1 MQGLSLIHAGFLA
14 AGLAVAVPIVIHLLF
29 RQKTRTLAIGSVRF
43 LHQVVREHRRRR
55 RVRQWILLALR
66 MLAVL
71 LLALLFARPYWDA
84 SHGRGLDQEIVL
96 LVDRSASMGAKNERG
111 ETSFERALAKLRGE
125 LSLLDANVV
134 LHIGLC
140 DESGVEEISVEQ
152 LKAAATTNAAS
163 DFGLALAWGRDVL
176 AQSQRSSKRIVLI
189 SDLQRTGLRQ
199 TSLDQLPEGIEL
211 QLHDVGEALAR
222 NVAIE
227 SVTAVHTEI
236 RPDAQVRVR
245 LIVRNYGPLPVRQVP
260 VRCDLDGPA
269 GKITVSKQIDVAG
282 HGSTVVELPFEI
294 QQDGLYRG
302 PVAVTVEDAL
312 SIDNQRWIAFE
323 ARHPDRVLLMDGA
336 EGRSVFTNET
346 YFLETA
352 LRLRTE
358 ESDGQMR
365 SFEPERIA
373 WESGEG
379 FPRLDGYRAVVLA
392 NVRRLTA
399 VDGERMDEYV
409 RGGGSLLI
417 FAGDQVTPDSVAV
430 LQEHQLLPGQIAKTL
445 VSGRLRVD
453 QWNAKHPALACFA
466 DPQQGDLRRVEFT
479 KLLPLESPKTDCHV
493 LLQSGD
499 FIVAAEQTVGRGRC
513 LYFGSTADRDWT
525 DLPRTPMYV
534 PLVRQLLAYLT
545 DQLAERSAVTSRLVT
560 KAHDPIGIT
569 PVAGDD
575 GRWLVTNLDPRES
588 ALDRVTPEEFRQL
601 AGGKVEKL
609 DEAAQEAALGIT
621 LPKDRLRPEEF
632 WTAIVWLLL
641 LTLVAELL
649 LAGRVHA

>member
-14 AGLAVAVPIVIHLLF
+14 AGLAMAVPVVIHLLF

-84 SHGRGLDQEIVL
+84 SQRRGLDQEVVL
-96 LVDRSASMGAKNERG
+96 LVDRSASMSARNGRG
-111 ETSFERALAKLRGE
+111 ETSFDRALAKLREE

-134 LHIGLC
+134 LHVGLC
-140 DESGVEEISVEQ
+140 DVSGVEEISVEK
-152 LKAAATTNAAS
+152 LNAGATNAAAS
-163 DFGLALAWGRDVL
+163 DFGLALAWAKDVL

-189 SDLQRTGLRQ
+189 SDMQRSSLRQ
-199 TSLDQLPEGIEL
+199 TTLDQLPEGIEL
-211 QLHDVGEALAR
+211 LLHDVGETLAR

-227 SVTAVHTEI
+227 SVAAVHTEI
-236 RPDAQVRVR
+236 RPDANVRVR
-245 LIVRNYGPLPVRQVP
+245 VIVRNHGPLPVRQLP
-260 VRCDLDGPA
+260 VRCDLEGPA
-269 GKITVSKQIDVAG
+269 GKLTASKQIDVAG
-282 HGSTVVELPFEI
+282 HGSAVVELPFEI

-302 PVAVTVEDAL
+302 HVAVTVEDTL

-323 ARHPDRVLLMDGA
+323 ARHPDRVLLIDGQ

-365 SFEPERIA
+365 SFETERIA

-392 NVRRLTA
+392 NVRRLSA
-399 VDGERMDEYV
+399 VDGQRMNEYV

-417 FAGDQVTPDSVAV
+417 FAGDQVTPDSLAV
-430 LQEHQLLPGQIAKTL
+430 LQGQGLLPGKIANTV

-453 QWNAKHPALACFA
+453 QWDAKHPALACFA

-479 KLLPLESPKTDCHV
+479 KLLPLESPAAESHV

-499 FIVAAEQTVGRGRC
+499 FIAAAERTIGRGRC
-513 LYFGSTADRDWT
+513 LYLGCTADRDWT

-545 DQLAERSAVTSRLVT
+545 DQLAERSAVTSRLVAKT
-560 KAHDPIGIT
+560 HDPIGIT
-569 PVAGDD
+569 PVVGDE

-588 ALDRVTPEEFRQL
+588 ALDRITPEEFQKL
-601 AGGKVEKL
+601 AGGKVEEL

-621 LPKDRLRPEEF
+621 LPTDRLRPEEI

>member
-14 AGLAVAVPIVIHLLF
+14 AGLAVAVPVVIHLLF
-29 RQKTRTLAIGSVRF
+29 RQKTRNLAIGSIRF

-84 SHGRGLDQEIVL
+84 SQRRGFDQEVVL
-96 LVDRSASMGAKNERG
+96 LVDRSASMAAKNGRG
-111 ETSFERALAKLRGE
+111 EASFERALTKLRAE
-125 LSLLDANVV
+125 LSLLDVNVV
-134 LHIGLC
+134 LHIGLS
-140 DESGVEEISVEQ
+140 DISGVKEISVEK
-152 LKAAATTNAAS
+152 LNAAATTAAAS
-163 DFGLALAWGRDVL
+163 DFGLALAWARDVL

-199 TSLDQLPEGIEL
+199 TTLDQLPEEIEL
-211 QLHDVGEALAR
+211 QLHDVGETLAR

-227 SVTAVHTEI
+227 SVVAVHTEI
-236 RPDAQVRVR
+236 RPDAEVRVR
-245 LIVRNYGPLPVRQVP
+245 VIVRNHGPLPVRQLP
-260 VRCDLDGPA
+260 VRCDLEGPA
-269 GKITVSKQIDVAG
+269 GKLTASKPIDVAA
-282 HGSTVVELPFEI
+282 HGSAVVELPFDV

-302 PVAVTVEDAL
+302 KVTVSIEDAL
-312 SIDNQRWIAFE
+312 AIDNQRWIAFE
-323 ARHPDRVLLMDGA
+323 ARHPDRVLLIDGE

-352 LRLRTE
+352 LRLHTE

-365 SFEPERIA
+365 SFETERIA
-373 WESGEG
+373 WESGKG

-392 NVRRLTA
+392 NVRRLSA
-399 VDGERMDEYV
+399 VDGQRMNEYV

-417 FAGDQVTPDSVAV
+417 FAGDQVTPDSVAA
-430 LQEHQLLPGQIAKTL
+430 LQEHQLLPGKIANTV

-453 QWNAKHPALACFA
+453 QWDAKHPALACFA
-466 DPQQGDLRRVEFT
+466 DPQQGDLRRVEFS
-479 KLLPLESPKTDCHV
+479 KLLPLESPTADCHV

-499 FIVAAEQTVGRGRC
+499 FVAAAERTVGRGRC
-513 LYFGSTADRDWT
+513 VYLGCTADRDWS
-525 DLPRTPMYV
+525 DLPRTPMHV

-545 DQLAERSAVTSRLVT
+545 DQLAERSAVTSRLVAKT
-560 KAHDPIGIT
+560 HDPICIA
-569 PVAGDD
+569 PIAGDD

-588 ALDRVTPEEFRQL
+588 ALDRITPEDFQKL

-621 LPKDRLRPEEF
+621 LPTDRLRPEEI
-632 WTAIVWLLL
+632 WTAIAWLLL

>member
-14 AGLAVAVPIVIHLLF
+14 AGLAVAVPVVIHLLF
-29 RQKTRTLAIGSVRF
+29 RQKTRTVPIGSVRF

-84 SHGRGLDQEIVL
+84 SQRRGFDQEVVL
-96 LVDRSASMGAKNERG
+96 LVDRSASMAAKNGRG
-111 ETSFERALAKLRGE
+111 ETSFDRALAKLRGE

-134 LHIGLC
+134 LHVGLC
-140 DESGVEEISVEQ
+140 DVSGVEEISVEK
-152 LKAAATTNAAS
+152 LSTAATNAAAS
-163 DFGLALAWGRDVL
+163 DFGLALGWARDVL

-199 TSLDQLPEGIEL
+199 TTLEQLPEGIEL
-211 QLHDVGEALAR
+211 QLHDVGETLAR

-227 SVTAVHTEI
+227 SVAAVHTEI
-236 RPDAQVRVR
+236 RPDAQVRMRV
-245 LIVRNYGPLPVRQVP
+245 IVRNHGPLPVRQLP
-260 VRCDLDGPA
+260 VRCDLEGPA
-269 GKITVSKQIDVAG
+269 GKLTVSKQIDVAG

-302 PVAVTVEDAL
+302 QVTLTVEDTL

-323 ARHPDRVLLMDGA
+323 ARHPDRVLLIDGE

-352 LRLRTE
+352 LRLHTE

-365 SFEPERIA
+365 SFETERIA

-392 NVRRLTA
+392 NVRRLSA
-399 VDGERMDEYV
+399 VDGQRMNEYV

-417 FAGDQVTPDSVAV
+417 FAGDQVTPDSLAA
-430 LQEHQLLPGQIAKTL
+430 LQEHQLLPGKIANTV

-453 QWNAKHPALACFA
+453 QWDAKHAALACFA

-479 KLLPLESPKTDCHV
+479 KLLPLESTAAECHV
-493 LLQSGD
+493 LLQTGEH
-499 FIVAAEQTVGRGRC
+499 IAAAELTVGRGRC

-545 DQLAERSAVTSRLVT
+545 DQLAERSAVASRLVA
-560 KAHDPIGIT
+560 KPHDPIGIA
-569 PVAGDD
+569 PVAGDE

-588 ALDRVTPEEFRQL
+588 ALDRVTPEEFQKL

-609 DEAAQEAALGIT
+609 DEATQIAALGIT
-621 LPKDRLRPEEF
+621 LPSDRLRPEEI
-632 WTAIVWLLL
+632 WTVIVWLLL

>member
-14 AGLAVAVPIVIHLLF
+14 AGLAVAVPVVIHLLF

-84 SHGRGLDQEIVL
+84 SQRRGFDQEVVL
-96 LVDRSASMGAKNERG
+96 LVDRSASMAARNGLG

-134 LHIGLC
+134 LHVGLC
-140 DESGVEEISVEQ
+140 DLSGVEEISVEK
-152 LKAAATTNAAS
+152 LNAAATTNAAS

-189 SDLQRTGLRQ
+189 SDLQRSGLRQ
-199 TSLDQLPEGIEL
+199 TTLDQLPEGIEL
-211 QLHDVGEALAR
+211 QLHDVGETLAR

-227 SVTAVHTEI
+227 SVAAVHTEI

-245 LIVRNYGPLPVRQVP
+245 AIVRNHGPLPVRQLP
-260 VRCDLDGPA
+260 VRCDLEGPT
-269 GKITVSKQIDVAG
+269 GKLTVSKAIDVVA
-282 HGSTVVELPFEI
+282 HGSAVVELPFDV
-294 QQDGLYRG
+294 QKDGLYRG
-302 PVAVTVEDAL
+302 QVTVRIEDAL
-312 SIDNQRWIAFE
+312 AIDNLRWVAFE
-323 ARHPDRVLLMDGA
+323 ARHPDRVLLIDGE

-352 LRLRTE
+352 LRLHTE

-365 SFEPERIA
+365 SFETERIA
-373 WESGEG
+373 WESGKG

-392 NVRRLTA
+392 NVRRLSA
-399 VDGERMDEYV
+399 EDGQRMNEYV

-417 FAGDQVTPDSVAV
+417 FAGDQVTPDSLAA
-430 LQEHQLLPGQIAKTL
+430 LQEHRLLPGKIANTV

-453 QWNAKHPALACFA
+453 QWDAKHPALACFA
-466 DPQQGDLRRVEFT
+466 DPQQGDLRRVEFS
-479 KLLPLESPKTDCHV
+479 KLLPLESLAAECHV
-493 LLQSGD
+493 LLQTGEH
-499 FIVAAEQTVGRGRC
+499 IAAAERTIERGRC
-513 LYFGSTADRDWT
+513 LYFGSTVDRDWT

-545 DQLAERSAVTSRLVT
+545 DQLAERSAVTSRLVAKT
-560 KAHDPIGIT
+560 HDPIGIA
-569 PVAGDD
+569 PIAGDE

-588 ALDRVTPEEFRQL
+588 ALDRITPEDFQKL
-601 AGGKVEKL
+601 AGGTVEKL

-621 LPKDRLRPEEF
+621 LPTDRLRPEEI
-632 WTAIVWLLL
+632 WTVIACLCFGFCRSC
-641 LTLVAELL
+641 
-649 LAGRVHA
+649 LADFAFG

>member
-29 RQKTRTLAIGSVRF
+29 RQKTRTVAIGSVRF

-84 SHGRGLDQEIVL
+84 SQRRGFDQEVVL
-96 LVDRSASMGAKNERG
+96 LVDRSASMQARNGRG
-111 ETSFERALAKLRGE
+111 ESSFDRALAKLREE
-125 LSLLDANVV
+125 LSLLDANAA
-134 LHIGLC
+134 LHIGLS
-140 DESGVEEISVEQ
+140 DLSGVEEITIEK
-152 LKAAATTNAAS
+152 LGEAATNATAS
-163 DFGLALAWGRDVL
+163 DFGLALAWARDVL

-199 TSLDQLPEGIEL
+199 TTLEQLPEGIEL
-211 QLHDVGEALAR
+211 LLHDVGETLAR

-227 SVTAVHTEI
+227 SVAAVHTEI
-236 RPDAQVRVR
+236 RPDANVRVR
-245 LIVRNYGPLPVRQVP
+245 VIVRNHGPLPVRQLP
-260 VRCDLDGPA
+260 VRCDLAGPA
-269 GKITVSKQIDVAG
+269 GKLTVSKQIDVAG
-282 HGSTVVELPFEI
+282 HGSAVVELPFVI

-302 PVAVTVEDAL
+302 QVAVNVEDTL

-323 ARHPDRVLLMDGA
+323 ARHPDRVLLIDGA

-365 SFEPERIA
+365 SFETERIA

-399 VDGERMDEYV
+399 VDGQRLNEYV

-417 FAGDQVTPDSVAV
+417 FAGDQVTPDSLAA
-430 LQEHQLLPGQIAKTL
+430 LQEQGLLPGRIANTV

-479 KLLPLESPKTDCHV
+479 KLLPLESPAAECHV
-493 LLQSGD
+493 LLQTGAH
-499 FIVAAEQTVGRGRC
+499 IAAAERSVGRGRC
-513 LYFGSTADRDWT
+513 LYVGSTADRDWT

-545 DQLAERSAVTSRLVT
+545 DQLAERSAVTSRLVAKT
-560 KAHDPIGIT
+560 HDRIGIA
-569 PVAGDD
+569 PVAGDE

-588 ALDRVTPEEFRQL
+588 ALDRMTPEEFQKL
-601 AGGKVEKL
+601 AGGKVEKSN
-609 DEAAQEAALGIT
+609 EATQVAALGIT
-621 LPKDRLRPEEF
+621 LPTDRLRPEEV
-632 WTAIVWLLL
+632 WTVIVWLLL
-641 LTLVAELL
+641 LTLAAELL